1 MKKLSSLTEKR
12 TRFSLLSRE
21 IQAKKSPDHIALFFL
36 GGPFPLFNLWDVG
49 KSVLG
54 EREEKREQK
63 IECYYLLCCKNE
75 KKKKKKKK
83 NEEMVPRE
91 GVMPEVV
98 HSLSPVLEEILAWN
112 QDRPSERSPKAT
124 FFPFFFWRQ
133 NFSAENRH

>member
-1 MKKLSSLTEKR
+1 VREAVLLGKKVKKLSSLTEKR

-98 HSLSPVLEEILAWN
+98 HNLSLSL
-112 QDRPSERSPKAT
+112 RR
-124 FFPFFFWRQ
+124 F
-133 NFSAENRH
+133 

>member
-1 MKKLSSLTEKR
+1 MRESVREAVLLGKKVKKLSSLTEKR

-63 IECYYLLCCKNE
+63 IECYTGKHSARPALRGPFLALFSPSPGR
-75 KKKKKKKK
+75 KK
-83 NEEMVPRE
+83 NKKSEGPMGNAEM
-91 GVMPEVV
+91 
-98 HSLSPVLEEILAWN
+98 
-112 QDRPSERSPKAT
+112 
-124 FFPFFFWRQ
+124 
-133 NFSAENRH
+133 